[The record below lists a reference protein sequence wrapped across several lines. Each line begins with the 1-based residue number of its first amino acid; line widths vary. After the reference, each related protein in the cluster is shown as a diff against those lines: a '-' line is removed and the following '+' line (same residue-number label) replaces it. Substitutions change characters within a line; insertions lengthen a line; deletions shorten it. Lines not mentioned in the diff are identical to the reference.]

1 VTPKQVGI
9 LSHIAAWA
17 ASYPCIHVVHVFGS
31 IARNQATP
39 ISDIDIAFEY
49 VANIDKD
56 SALVA
61 SYTKANEDWDKL
73 VEDLKSKFGHQ
84 PSITG
89 LSPFNAPYDYTAWR
103 AIRAGRQIGK
113 IGKAI
118 MTWTEPY

>member
-1 VTPKQVGI
+1 LQPGQQV
-9 LSHIAAWA
+9 
-17 ASYPCIHVVHVFGS
+17 IHVVHVFGS

-61 SYTKANEDWDKL
+61 SYTKANEDWGKL
-73 VEDLKSKFGHQ
+73 REDLKSKFGHQ

-89 LSPFNAPYDYTAWR
+89 LSSFNGGQFAQVAR
-103 AIRAGRQIGK
+103 LGK
-113 IGKAI
+113 LEKQ
-118 MTWTEPY
+118 